1 MCAPKSNSYRVLKGL
16 FLAAEGLALLGCL
29 YAITG
34 AICYRFYSKNHI
46 YWSSQHISVRIMRFG
61 EPFLRPMFFSF
72 AAALLILLIVSPI
85 CMFSRPLRP
94 AAVKAWVI
102 GALALTCVGYFL
114 SWF

>member
-1 MCAPKSNSYRVLKGL
+1 MCAPKLNSHRVWKGL
-16 FLAAEGLALLGCL
+16 FLTAEALALLGCL
-29 YAITG
+29 YDIIG

-46 YWSSQHISVRIMRFG
+46 PWAADHISVRILRFG
-61 EPFLRPMFFSF
+61 EPFLRSMFFSF

-94 AAVKAWVI
+94 AAIKAWII
-102 GALALTCVGYFL
+102 GALSLVCVGYFA